1 MHKSSL
7 KMCFIPALSS
17 WCFPLMSQSSNFNI
31 HLLLLPIP
39 QTLLSVFENYTHS
52 IPFSFW
58 LGKMFTCLLLMG
70 LSQCLTAILCPPP
83 PPCHIPS
90 RTVKSCQRHIL
101 FCPPLSFHLLITFS
115 TQYRNL
121 SPLLLLSSICASSL
135 SCTLFCSLASP
146 FPVYD
151 GTHIYHRWQWVKK
164 YPPSPLLQFLFLFKI
179 PSFIP
184 SRLFQLC
191 HESRESVTPWQGVKS
206 SHAPQTSHIIHR
218 VTHVSVQ
225 RARVAHLF
233 LG

>member
-1 MHKSSL
+1 MHESSL

-101 FCPPLSFHLLITFS
+101 FCPPFLSICSSPSRHS
-115 TQYRNL
+115 TEI
-121 SPLLLLSSICASSL
+121 SPLCSSSHL
-135 SCTLFCSLASP
+135 Y
-146 FPVYD
+146 V
-151 GTHIYHRWQWVKK
+151 
-164 YPPSPLLQFLFLFKI
+164 PPLFLVLC
-179 PSFIP
+179 SAP
-184 SRLFQLC
+184 SRLPFPCTMEL
-191 HESRESVTPWQGVKS
+191 
-206 SHAPQTSHIIHR
+206 TSIIDD
-218 VTHVSVQ
+218 SE
-225 RARVAHLF
+225 
-233 LG
+233 